1 MRQYSIFAAQIAM
14 AVLGLACGN
23 DPGNDPV
30 ATGGADTGGTSSSGG
45 TTPGSGGTTSTSGG
59 ATSSGGATNGGSVS
73 SGGSST
79 GGKSTGGSS
88 TGGTFSGGSSSGG
101 SPNSGGSSSGGSS
114 SGGAPSTGGVGSGG
128 KAMGSGGSSSGGA
141 SSGGASSG
149 GKGNGSG
156 GTTSGGASS
165 GGKAGSGGSSA
176 GSGSG
181 GKAAGGATGGTP
193 PEKTMRVFW
202 LRPTDVPFS
211 QAYPDGIGKVILEA
225 QKYYLQEL
233 GKTFKV
239 NDPIVETINGD
250 HPASWY
256 TNTVNGSDSYW
267 YTVNNMEEEVKR
279 KMGTRAKDS
288 RWLVVSY
295 VSATGNGGGSPGN
308 VSLTSHDADG
318 AAGKRSE
325 PMSRWYGGMVHEM
338 GHLFGLPDSPG
349 DDPTPMSA
357 DFYNYPDTHFSQA
370 YKNQILNNT
379 YNQGFLF

>member
-1 MRQYSIFAAQIAM
+1 MRKSISVAPIVL

-23 DPGNDPV
+23 DPGTDPI
-30 ATGGADTGGTSSSGG
+30 GTGGTNTGGTPSSGG
-45 TTPGSGGTTSTSGG
+45 TTQGSGGTPSTNGGTISSGGSTSGG
-59 ATSSGGATNGGSVS
+59 SVSTGGSS

-79 GGKSTGGSS
+79 GGVSTGGSS
-88 TGGTFSGGSSSGG
+88 TGGVSRGGA
-101 SPNSGGSSSGGSS
+101 SSGGSS
-114 SGGAPSTGGVGSGG
+114 NGGVLGTGGSGG
-128 KAMGSGGSSSGGA
+128 KGMGNGGSSSGGA
-141 SSGGASSG
+141 SSGGKSNTSGGSSSGGVSSG
-149 GKGNGSG
+149 GKSNGGSG
-156 GTTSGGASS
+156 GTSSGGVSS
-165 GGKAGSGGSSA
+165 GGKAGSGGGSA
-176 GSGSG
+176 GSG
-181 GKAAGGATGGTP
+181 GKATGGTP
-193 PEKTMRVFW
+193 PEKTLRVFW

-211 QAYPDGIGKVILEA
+211 QAYPDGIAKVILEA

-256 TNTVNGSDSYW
+256 SNTVNGGDSYW
-267 YTVNNMEEEVKR
+267 YTVNNMEQEVQR
-279 KMGTRAKDS
+279 KMGTRGKDP
-288 RWLVVSY
+288 RWIVVSY

-338 GHLFGLPDSPG
+338 GHMFGLPDSPG
-349 DDPTPMSA
+349 DDTTPMSA
-357 DFYNYPDTHFSQA
+357 DFYSYPDTHFSQA